1 MLVAEVLSRLRSMQ
15 NPQAVAAL
23 AKQGIVPRAALGL
36 SNGQLRQVAED
47 IGIDRLIAQQLWA
60 SGIHD
65 ARVLAS
71 LVDDPAR
78 VTPKQMERWVRDF
91 DNWALCDACCFNLFD
106 KTPFAYAKAVA
117 WSARKEEY
125 VKRAAFSLVAALAAQ
140 DRKAPDSEFLRF
152 FPIIRREA
160 ADERPLVRKAV
171 ASALKEMGRRNR
183 SLRKLV
189 AETVKDLDQMEAKS
203 AHWIAMDVLKDLSAP
218 AKSSASRKPAA
229 SKKPKAKKAPA
240 ARKAKTASKRR

>member
-15 NPQAVAAL
+15 NPAAVAAL
-23 AKQGIVPRAALGL
+23 ARQGVTPRAALGL
-36 SNGQLRQVAED
+36 SVPQLKKLAEE
-47 IGIDRLIAQQLWA
+47 IGVDRLIAQQLWA

-91 DNWALCDACCFNLFD
+91 DSWALCDACCFNLFH

-125 VKRAAFSLVAALAAQ
+125 VKRAAFSLVAALALNDA
-140 DRKAPDSEFLRF
+140 KASDPEFLRF
-152 FPIIRREA
+152 IPIIKREA
-160 ADERPLVRKAV
+160 GDDRNFVKRSVSWALGEIGKRNKA
-171 ASALKEMGRRNR
+171 
-183 SLRKLV
+183 LRKV
-189 AETVKDLDQMEAKS
+189 ALETAKELERMESKA
-203 AHWIAMDVLKDLSAP
+203 ARWIAADATKELSAAGATAPRP
-218 AKSSASRKPAA
+218 AAKKPA
-229 SKKPKAKKAPA
+229 
-240 ARKAKTASKRR
+240 RRALSRG

>member
-15 NPQAVAAL
+15 NPQTVAAM

-36 SNGQLRQVAED
+36 SNAQLHQVAED

-71 LVDDPAR
+71 LVDDPER

-140 DRKAPDSEFLRF
+140 DQKAPDSEFLRF

-160 ADERPLVRKAV
+160 GDERPLVRKAV
-171 ASALKEMGRRNR
+171 AWALKEIGRRNR
-183 SLRKLV
+183 SLRRLV
-189 AETVKDLDQMEAKS
+189 TDTVKELDQMEAKS
-203 AHWIAMDVLKDLSAP
+203 AHWIASDVLKDLTA
-218 AKSSASRKPAA
+218 KPAA
-229 SKKPKAKKAPA
+229 ADKPAATSKPQAAAPKAAGPKARASKK
-240 ARKAKTASKRR
+240 R

>member
-15 NPQAVAAL
+15 NPQAVAAM

-36 SNGQLRQVAED
+36 SNAQLRQVAED

-71 LVDDPAR
+71 LVDDPER

-140 DRKAPDSEFLRF
+140 DQKAPDSEFLRF

-160 ADERPLVRKAV
+160 GDERPLVRKAI
-171 ASALKEMGRRNR
+171 AWALKEIGKRNR

-189 AETVKDLDQMEAKS
+189 TDTVKDLDQMEAKS
-203 AHWIAMDVLKDLSAP
+203 AHWIASDVLKDLTAQ
-218 AKSSASRKPAA
+218 AKPAA
-229 SKKPKAKKAPA
+229 ADTPSASQKPKSA
-240 ARKAKTASKRR
+240 ARKPTASKKR